1 MRRILSVF
9 LCMILV
15 ITLTGCNSILRLL
28 NNKKG
33 ESVEPVGD
41 NVDGE
46 YYSGVERDFSPL
58 FKTNISSDDYQFE
71 IKQIS
76 KQNFC
81 SSPYDKVTQGNG
93 YNSLESDAL
102 KEAYRNLEEA
112 VYNIY
117 VEKDMNGYYPVQRV
131 VIKNENI
138 PEELIRKLICAFD
151 YDHSFEF
158 WVANVFGFAYLNSD
172 TIIQVYSSLSP
183 DDCNGAIKQLETRVN
198 TILNNIPNGLTE
210 YERELYIH
218 NWLLDN
224 CEYDSD
230 AIYLKNKWAPFNVYG
245 AVVVGKAVCEG
256 YSRAMQLLLNQVGIY
271 CRVIS
276 GDVKNNPHMWNLV
289 YINKD
294 WYHLDATWNDSPQF
308 RKYNYFNVDDDVI
321 EIDHKIYP
329 DFNSFTKEEIC
340 GTDMKSVARYNIN
353 IPECFSDDANYFNVE
368 SIKIRSLGR
377 DVDSKI
383 INEIYEKVVDGE
395 KSVSF
400 QVSESLSYENTIAKM
415 FTQSPYKFLFYVDS
429 VNEML
434 DDKKIDKD
442 NIVYSEAE
450 SQRAIIVQLNFI

>member
-1 MRRILSVF
+1 
-9 LCMILV
+9 
-15 ITLTGCNSILRLL
+15 
-28 NNKKG
+28 
-33 ESVEPVGD
+33 
-41 NVDGE
+41 
-46 YYSGVERDFSPL
+46 
-58 FKTNISSDDYQFE
+58 
-71 IKQIS
+71 
-76 KQNFC
+76 
-81 SSPYDKVTQGNG
+81 
-93 YNSLESDAL
+93 
-102 KEAYRNLEEA
+102 
-112 VYNIY
+112 
-117 VEKDMNGYYPVQRV
+117 
-131 VIKNENI
+131 
-138 PEELIRKLICAFD
+138 
-151 YDHSFEF
+151 
-158 WVANVFGFAYLNSD
+158 
-172 TIIQVYSSLSP
+172 
-183 DDCNGAIKQLETRVN
+183 
-198 TILNNIPNGLTE
+198 
-210 YERELYIH
+210 
-218 NWLLDN
+218 
-224 CEYDSD
+224 
-230 AIYLKNKWAPFNVYG
+230 
-245 AVVVGKAVCEG
+245 
-256 YSRAMQLLLNQVGIY
+256 MQLLLNQVGIY

-276 GDVKNNPHMWNLV
+276 GDAKNNPHMWNLV

-442 NIVYSEAE
+442 NIVYSEVE